1 MNNLRVFYHRIARRP
16 GQAGDDAEEATV
28 APTSNERDTPTSHRG
43 SNNVAA
49 GGEVRMDFEHALS
62 LDEERRETI
71 QLIKTLFLANNTILM
86 LWLIFTALAIS
97 PAAIAMDSVTQL
109 PIFLY
114 ICMLFAS
121 LLIGYVA
128 IYVPYLRKFCFCLYI
143 TLMVI
148 LLLSRL
154 ILSSPESSPP
164 GSYSSKNF
172 CYDFLWLSNIYLA
185 IILAKK
191 MPIIPWLSFPLSSS
205 IIFELSSRF

>member
-1 MNNLRVFYHRIARRP
+1 MNNLRVFYHRIYRRP
-16 GQAGDDAEEATV
+16 GQAGDDTEEAV
-28 APTSNERDTPTSHRG
+28 AERETPTSPHRD

-49 GGEVRMDFEHALS
+49 GGEVRMDLEHALS
-62 LDEERRETI
+62 VDQERRENL
-71 QLIKTLFLANNTILM
+71 QLIRALFLANNTILI

-143 TLMVI
+143 TLMCI
-148 LLLSRL
+148 LLLTRL
-154 ILSSPESSPP
+154 VLSSPESSPP
-164 GSYSSKNF
+164 GAYSSKNF
-172 CYDFLWLSNIYLA
+172 CYDFLWISNIYLA

-191 MPIIPWLSFPLSSS
+191 MTLLSP
-205 IIFELSSRF
+205 